1 MTLDITVGTSAEFK
15 NAHDNRA
22 MIVKEHILNF
32 FDNEEEFKDEL
43 RHIMRAFGVNS
54 YLAMDIAIDGG
65 LFLIYNSDIRKFL
78 ENKIGVIVS
87 DDMDLF
93 DTYKANLCYFGA
105 IML

>member
-1 MTLDITVGTSAEFK
+1 MTLNLTVGTSAEFK
-15 NAHDNRA
+15 SAHDNRA
-22 MIVKEHILNF
+22 RIVKEHILNF

-43 RHIMRAFGVNS
+43 KHIMRGFGVNS

-65 LFLIYNSDIRKFL
+65 YFLIYNVDIREFL
-78 ENKIGVIVS
+78 EDQIGVIVS